1 MRGFAGARRFNG
13 KLYHLVGPARHRTV
27 TKARK
32 EAKRI
37 RRGGWPARVVK
48 RKGGG
53 ASVYVKFSGKASRKR
68 FITVDGKRIPLRRR

>member
-13 KLYHLVGPARHRTV
+13 NIYHLVGPARHRTV

-32 EAKRI
+32 EARGF
-37 RRGGWPARVVK
+37 RRDGFPARVVK

-53 ASVYVKFSGKASRKR
+53 ASVYVMYAGEN
-68 FITVDGKRIPLRRR
+68 IRRRRRRR